1 MLEQV
6 HIDLVLGQRQ
16 IGGVIVTKT
25 CDLQFDAILLGLL
38 FEYFP
43 GFLFRVGGANAD
55 GGFAIGAGGIAVAGA
70 GDQAGGGYNGG
81 GGGCYESG
89 ETNAHNVKIFILRSA
104 CI

>member
-6 HIDLVLGQRQ
+6 HVDLVLRQRQ
-16 IGGVIVTKT
+16 IRGVIVTET
-25 CDLQFDAILLGLL
+25 CDLQFDAVFLGFL

-70 GDQAGGGYNGG
+70 GDQAGGGYN
-81 GGGCYESG
+81 SDD
-89 ETNAHNVKIFILRSA
+89 SA
-104 CI
+104 AEMSVPVCCMTKLLPVIP